1 MADNP
6 NPDLDVPE
14 TSGPDTAASE
24 AKPKRK
30 GVKRRIFLA
39 GSALVVGGGIFGV
52 WWTDRSARA
61 HGNAL
66 IGGEGKHAFGSIMT
80 IAEDDTVTVFSPHI
94 DFGQGSHTA
103 LGQMLA
109 DELDASWEKVQI
121 DQAPAD
127 MAFANAALAKG
138 FLPTMTGDAVAG
150 LLPDAVIGMMARA
163 MPLMI
168 TGGSSAVRFTGEV
181 GMRRTGAAV
190 RAALL
195 AEAADRLGVPVDELT
210 TADSRVTHAKSGR
223 SLRYGELA
231 AGAAGRSLT
240 SDPVMKTR
248 DQWKLIG
255 QPVPRRDIPA
265 KVDGSAVY
273 GIDFTLP
280 EMRVATIA
288 MAPVRGG
295 TLESVDE
302 APALAVR
309 GVEKVIKLPD
319 AVVVIGKGYWQA
331 KKGLDALA
339 PKFSDGGHAGV
350 STPAIYAAQARLRQT
365 AEKPDGEGG
374 AGDVDAAFGAAGAKL
389 IEAEYRVPFLHHAM
403 MEPFAMT
410 GHFKDGTLHLWGGM
424 QDPLSTRTKAA
435 KAAGLGL
442 DQVVFTPMIMGGG
455 FGRRFPDLVEIID
468 QVAIIAKQVPYPV
481 KLIWSREEEVRHG
494 TYRPQSSAMLKAS
507 VKDGKITA
515 MRIDY
520 AQSGSAEGEVPF
532 IYNIPATSRRH
543 FAYQSNQIDG
553 PWRSV
558 NATQLG
564 FYTESFMDELA
575 AAAGVEPYRFRRA
588 HLAPG
593 SRHLA
598 VLDEVARR
606 SNWDSPLP
614 AGTGRGIAIVESF
627 DTIVAEVVE
636 VSVNDDGS
644 PKVLKA
650 WAVVDCGTTVNP
662 LNAEAQIAGGLIMGL
677 SSAIGEQVTL
687 EKGAV
692 VQSNF
697 ADYPILKLADAPAQ
711 IDVHFIESGAKTG
724 GIGEPGL
731 PPASPALVNA
741 LAAATGKRIRTLPV
755 LTQAKA

>member
-6 NPDLDVPE
+6 NPDLDLPE
-14 TSGPDTAASE
+14 TAAPAE
-24 AKPKRK
+24 KPKRK
-30 GVKRRIFLA
+30 GIKRRIFLV

-52 WWTDRSARA
+52 WWTDSSAKAR
-61 HGNAL
+61 GNKL
-66 IGGEGKHAFGSIMT
+66 IGGDGKQAFNSVMT
-80 IAEDDTVTVFSPHI
+80 IAEDDTVTVYSPHI

-109 DELDASWEKVQI
+109 DELDADWDKVKI
-121 DQAPAD
+121 EQAPAD
-127 MAFANAALAKG
+127 MAFANSALAKG
-138 FLPTMTGDAVAG
+138 FLPEMVGEGVAG
-150 LLPDAVIGMMARA
+150 LLPDAVVGIMARS

-190 RAALL
+190 RQVLV
-195 AEAADRLGVPVDELT
+195 AEAADRLGVPASELT
-210 TADSRVTHAKSGR
+210 TADSKVTHAPSGR

-231 AGAAGRSLT
+231 AGAAGRSLD
-240 SDPVMKTR
+240 SDPPLKTR

-255 QPVPRRDIPA
+255 HPVARRDIPS

-280 EMRVATIA
+280 DMRVATIA
-288 MAPVRGG
+288 AAPVRGG
-295 TLESVDE
+295 KLASVDE
-302 APALAVR
+302 GPALAVN
-309 GVEKVIKLPD
+309 GVEKVVKLDD
-319 AVVVIGKGYWQA
+319 AVIVVAKGYWQA
-331 KKGLDALA
+331 KKGLDALS
-339 PKFSDGGHAGV
+339 PQFTDGGHAAV
-350 STPAIYAAQARLRQT
+350 ATPAIYAAQGRLM
-365 AEKPDGEGG
+365 AGGKPDNEGG
-374 AGDVDAAFGAAGAKL
+374 AGDVEAAFGAAGAKL
-389 IEAEYRVPFLHHAM
+389 VEAEYRVPFLHHAM
-403 MEPFAMT
+403 MEPFALT
-410 GHFKDGTLHLWGGM
+410 GHFKDGTLTLWGGL
-424 QDPLSTRTKAA
+424 QDPLSTRTRAA
-435 KAAGLGL
+435 AAAGIEV
-442 DQVVFTPMIMGGG
+442 DQVVFNPMIMGGG

-468 QVAIIAKQVPYPV
+468 QVAVLAKQVPYPV

-494 TYRPQSSAMLKAS
+494 TYRPQSSARLKAALQ
-507 VKDGKITA
+507 DGRITA

-520 AQSGSAEGEVPF
+520 AQSGNAEGEVPF
-532 IYNIPATSRRH
+532 IYDLPATSRRH

-575 AAAGVEPYRFRRA
+575 AAAQEDPYRFRRR

-598 VLDEVARR
+598 VLDEVAKR
-606 SNWDSPLP
+606 SNWDSPLED
-614 AGTGRGIAIVESF
+614 GVGRGIAIVESF
-627 DTIVAEVVE
+627 GTIVAEVIE
-636 VSVNDDGS
+636 ASVNPDGS

-650 WAVVDCGTTVNP
+650 FAVVDCGTTVNP

-687 EKGAV
+687 DKGAV
-692 VQSNF
+692 VESNF
-697 ADYPILKLADAPAQ
+697 GDYPILKLAEAPPVV
-711 IDVHFIESGAKTG
+711 DVHFIESGAKTG

-741 LAAATGKRIRTLPV
+741 LASATGKRIRYLPV
-755 LTQAKA
+755 LNQAKA